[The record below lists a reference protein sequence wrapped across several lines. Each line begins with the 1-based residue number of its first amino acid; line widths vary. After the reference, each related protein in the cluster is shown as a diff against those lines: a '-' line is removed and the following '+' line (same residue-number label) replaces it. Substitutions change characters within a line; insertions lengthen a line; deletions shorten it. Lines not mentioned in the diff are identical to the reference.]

1 MANISPRV
9 QLRDTAL
16 EQGEELLEVTKLGS
30 LTELISVMFSRYG
43 RHLKATWEVQATPG
57 ANLVPAEP
65 SPLSMGGMG
74 QDPPQPNF
82 QFDEPLTGL

>member
-1 MANISPRV
+1 MAQISVRV
-9 QLRDTAL
+9 QLRDTVL
-16 EQGEELLEVTKLGS
+16 DQGEKLLNVTKLGS
-30 LTELISVMFSRYG
+30 MAELIAVMFSRYG
-43 RHLKATWEVQATPG
+43 RHLEATWEVQASPG

-74 QDPPQPNF
+74 QDPPQSF